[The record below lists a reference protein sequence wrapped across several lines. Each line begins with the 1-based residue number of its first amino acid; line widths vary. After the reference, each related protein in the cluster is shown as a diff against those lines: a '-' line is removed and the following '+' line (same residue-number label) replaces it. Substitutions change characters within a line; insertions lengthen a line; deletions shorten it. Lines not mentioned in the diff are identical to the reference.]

1 MPAIYNNNLP
11 GSEKIGLVSNLSTM
25 LNAGIPILEA
35 VNSLLEDAKGNTKKI
50 LEVLRDDLTAGQQ
63 VHVSLAKFPKAFDS
77 VTVNL
82 IKASEEAGTL
92 MTILKDLKDSIR
104 KEMEFTDKIK
114 AALTYPVLILFVFVG
129 VLLMMLIV
137 VIPKISTVFSRLN
150 VELPLPTKILIFM
163 SNTLINNTLPLAI
176 GLAAI
181 IGIFIY
187 VYRTNR
193 RLIVDPLLSLPLVS
207 RLMLEIDLTRFS
219 HNLYLLLNSGLP
231 LINALELAQEVV
243 TKKEI
248 KDVIS
253 RTKEMVSSGK
263 KLSEGFR
270 TGKGKIPSIMI
281 KLIEVGDK
289 TGTLDKS
296 MQDIS
301 EYLDYEVTST
311 LKTITVVLE
320 PVMLVLVGLTVG
332 GMMLAIIAP
341 IYGLIGQVGGR

>member
-1 MPAIYNNNLP
+1 MATTYSNNLK

-63 VHVSLAKFPKAFDS
+63 VHVSLSKFPKAFDS

-114 AALTYPVLILFVFVG
+114 AALTYPVLILFVFIG

-163 SNTLINNTLPLAI
+163 SNMLINNTLPLAI
-176 GLAAI
+176 GLAVI
-181 IGIFIY
+181 VGIFVY

-248 KDVIS
+248 KDVIM